1 MIFKEK
7 YEDNFS
13 IIPNEIIKNNEL
25 SAMARIVAIY
35 LLSLPKNWKVKL
47 NYIAKELNISYNTCN
62 KYIKE
67 LVANEILEK
76 IQLKDNEGKFVDE
89 FIYSI
94 KINNQKDLKD
104 IIQDELEKIE
114 FKELKKYSEE
124 NELDK
129 DESPKNNN
137 SSRLTNLP
145 LTDNL
150 STNNKENLKKEK
162 LYALRGFDKILLFN
176 LNSILTKKPK
186 TIKNEELKIQG
197 LNDNELKAYNAFIAY
212 RKERGKLTKSTIK
225 AINDKIFKLKLG
237 GYDLEKIINKS
248 IERGYLG
255 LFEDK
260 ALFKGVKQNNKS
272 PLALHKEILKEIYK
286 INPDFSI
293 KDRNNINFKINGKSV
308 KHDGRFFTLI

>member
-25 SAMARIVAIY
+25 SAMARMVAIY

-94 KINNQKDLKD
+94 KINNQKDLKN

-124 NELDK
+124 NELNK
-129 DESPKNNN
+129 DESPENNN
-137 SSRLTNLP
+137 PSRLTKLP

-186 TIKNEELKIQG
+186 TIKNEELEIKG

-225 AINDKIFKLKLG
+225 AINDKIFKLKIG

>member
-145 LTDNL
+145 STDNL

-186 TIKNEELKIQG
+186 TIKNEELEIKG